1 MIVESYEDIIIL
13 SGAIR
18 SNQWETLHTAIS
30 LTLKRHEEGVIID
43 CSQITEMTPHG
54 ADTFRSVMDFL
65 KEHDARVLV
74 AAVPD
79 AIMQVLKSVPDVRSQ
94 LAVVA
99 TVEQARSSL
108 DILRNPHADDAHPQK
123 RKKLP
128 AAKGGK
134 ILACVMGTEC
144 DSYLLTTAR
153 ELANGLDASVDV
165 VYPLLVP
172 REMPLS
178 GAMPEEEKLAREALN
193 HANGIL
199 SAESIEAELILERGR
214 DVASAIHSVLEENPA
229 SHVVIGLPNGD
240 QATDEA
246 TKLVRSVLGKIE
258 TAVIFVR
265 GPRN

>member
-30 LTLKRHEEGVIID
+30 LTLKRHEEGVVID

-79 AIMQVLKSVPDVRSQ
+79 HIMQVLKSVPDVRSQ
-94 LAVVA
+94 LAVVG
-99 TVEQARSSL
+99 TVEEARASL
-108 DILRNPHADDAHPQK
+108 DLLRDPHEDDGHAPK
-123 RKKLP
+123 KKKLST
-128 AAKGGK
+128 AKGGK
-134 ILACVMGTEC
+134 ILACVMGTDC

-153 ELANGLDASVDV
+153 ELATGLDANVDV
-165 VYPLLVP
+165 VFPLLIP
-172 REMPLS
+172 RDMPLS
-178 GAMPEEEKLAREALN
+178 GAMPEEEKLARAALDRAY
-193 HANGIL
+193 ANLKADQID
-199 SAESIEAELILERGR
+199 AELILERGR
-214 DVASAIHSVLEENPA
+214 DVASTIHGVLEEYPA
-229 SHVVIGLPNGD
+229 SHVVIGLPGGD
-240 QATDEA
+240 QATDDS
-246 TKLVRSVLGKIE
+246 TKLVRSVLGKIN

-265 GPRN
+265 GPLQ